1 MPQFGWADAPPH
13 IRHHLMACVDTLQ
26 HILHDDLT
34 GIYLHGSLAMGCF
47 HPERSDVNLLVVVRQ
62 NLEASQLWAIIWLM
76 IQQSGSPQAYTL
88 AVTREGHLFPWRYP
102 VPLLLYYSE
111 AVRPLYEQML
121 DASTLTLNPNDAYHD
136 AALTLGETRARGVT
150 LAGRAIEYTLPT
162 IPRPDYVDA
171 LMRAT
176 KVAHDGLMF
185 DPVAA
190 ILTLCRAYRYLYDG
204 ALCSKDEAGQWALA
218 WIKPG
223 LKPIVAG
230 MLAYYRGETHAIPF
244 DPVDVSRCAAYLEAR
259 VSDCYH
265 QQRWRS

>member
-1 MPQFGWADAPPH
+1 MPQFSWADAPPA

-26 HILHDDLT
+26 HILNDDLT

-47 HPERSDVNLLVVVRQ
+47 HPHRSDVNLLVVVQQ
-62 NLEASQLWAIIWLM
+62 NLEVNQLWAIIRLM
-76 IQQSGSPQAYTL
+76 IQQSGSPQDYTL
-88 AVTREGHLFPWRYP
+88 AVTKEGNLFPWRYP

-121 DASTLTLNPNDAYHD
+121 DASTLMLNPNEAYHD
-136 AALTLGETRARGVT
+136 AALTLGETRARGVC
-150 LAGRAIEYTLPT
+150 LYGRAIDYTLPT

-171 LMRAT
+171 LMRAVQ
-176 KVAHDGLMF
+176 VAGESLMF

-190 ILTLCRAYRYLYDG
+190 ILTLCRAYRYLHDQ
-204 ALCSKDEAGQWALA
+204 AVCSKDEAGEWVLD

-223 LKPIVAG
+223 MKPLIAG
-230 MLAYYRGETHAIPF
+230 VLAYYRGEMQTIPF
-244 DPVDVSRCAAYLEAR
+244 DPVDISRCAAYLEAR

-265 QQRWRS
+265 RQKWRS